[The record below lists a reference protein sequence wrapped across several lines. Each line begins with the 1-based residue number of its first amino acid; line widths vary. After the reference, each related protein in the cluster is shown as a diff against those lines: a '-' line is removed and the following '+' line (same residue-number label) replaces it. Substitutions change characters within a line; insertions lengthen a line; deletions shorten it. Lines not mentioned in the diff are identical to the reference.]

1 MSLCKYVVGIDQLCK
16 ALNLPEGFVPAN
28 IYVNLKTGDFNVFG
42 SHQVTNIDG
51 SSDEIPIVTMVSK
64 QSDSGK
70 LEWVR
75 EDVNQKS
82 LADLAG
88 LSSEEE
94 GKSGG

>member
-28 IYVNLKTGDFNVFG
+28 IYVNLKMGDFNVFG

-51 SSDEIPIVTMVSK
+51 LSGEIPIVTMVSK

-75 EDVNQKS
+75 EDVSQKS
-82 LADLAG
+82 VAESFG
-88 LSSEEE
+88 LSEKS
-94 GKSGG
+94 SGGD